1 MKINI
6 FGSTGQIGRKS
17 LKLLKKYFPSIS
29 INLLVANNNYK
40 LLISQTL
47 LYKPKIICIRNKKF
61 INFIKKNLKNKI
73 KVKIL
78 DHEELLSY
86 LNQSKTE
93 LSILAISGND
103 ALPYLKSIFNNTKN
117 LGLVNKES
125 IISCGHL
132 FKKINKNKTNLF
144 PLDSEHYSI
153 YNLLDS
159 LKKFEFSKI
168 KITASGGPFLFK
180 SIKEIRNAKLRDVIN
195 HPKWKMGFKNSID
208 SATLVNK
215 CLEVIEAHYLFDISF
230 DKIDIL
236 IHPEALIH
244 SIIEMKNNTS
254 ILNYFYNDMAIPIY
268 NFLNNFLNKKQ
279 KNEITFPSISNN
291 QLNFSKVDMKKFPI
305 YNIFQKIDKTNP
317 SNLIKFNLANQI
329 AVNLYMQNKIKFHE
343 IAFFIDKSL
352 QIDFNFSYNSINS
365 VIEFQNEYKRL
376 IVAKYD

>member
-47 LYKPKIICIRNKKF
+47 LYKPKIIYIRNKKF
-61 INFIKKNLKNKI
+61 LNFIKKNFKNKI
-73 KVKIL
+73 KVKIF
-78 DHEELLSY
+78 DHEDLISY
-86 LNQSKTE
+86 LNQSKSD
-93 LSILAISGND
+93 LSILAISGNE
-103 ALPYLKSIFNNTKN
+103 ALPYLQSIFNNTKN

-132 FKKINKNKTNLF
+132 FKKINKNNTNIF

-153 YNLLDS
+153 FNLLDNF
-159 LKKFEFSKI
+159 KKFEFSKV

-180 SIKEIRNAKLRDVIN
+180 SIKEIKNAKLRDVVN

-215 CLEVIEAHYLFDISF
+215 CLEVIEAHYLFNISF

-236 IHPEALIH
+236 IHPEALVH
-244 SIIEMKNNTS
+244 SIVEMQNNTS
-254 ILNYFYNDMAIPIY
+254 FLNYFHNDMAIPIY
-268 NFLNNFLNKKQ
+268 NFLNIALNKKQ
-279 KNEITFPSISNN
+279 KMKLYFLQLVTIS
-291 QLNFSKVDMKKFPI
+291 
-305 YNIFQKIDKTNP
+305 
-317 SNLIKFNLANQI
+317 
-329 AVNLYMQNKIKFHE
+329 
-343 IAFFIDKSL
+343 
-352 QIDFNFSYNSINS
+352 
-365 VIEFQNEYKRL
+365 
-376 IVAKYD
+376 